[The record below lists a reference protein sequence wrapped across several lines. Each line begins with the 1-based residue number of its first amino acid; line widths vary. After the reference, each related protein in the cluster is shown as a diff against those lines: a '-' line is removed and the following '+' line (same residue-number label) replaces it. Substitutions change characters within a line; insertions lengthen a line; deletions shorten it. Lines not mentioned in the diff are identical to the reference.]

1 MIDERASGTGG
12 DERRRHAR
20 MSVHWHGR
28 LSGAEHEEDCL
39 VLDISPSGARVQCA
53 EPFDG
58 SSRLTLN
65 LAQGDRHDSS
75 IVWRRGSFMGLAFA
89 AA

>member
-1 MIDERASGTGG
+1 MVEERAGGTSG

-20 MSVHWHGR
+20 MPVHWHGR
-28 LSGAEHEEDCL
+28 LVGGEHEEECL
-39 VLDISPSGARVQCA
+39 VLDISASGARVQCA
-53 EPFDG
+53 EPFDE
-58 SSRLTLN
+58 SSELTLN